1 MKISKNWML
10 TELAGGYV
18 AVPVGENIKNFNGI
32 IKLNETGKDIWN
44 ALAEGLDEE
53 AIAERLVG
61 EYEGLDREKALEDV
75 RKIVAKLRSEG
86 LIEE

>member
-1 MKISKNWML
+1 MKISKDWVL

-18 AVPVGENIKNFNGI
+18 AVPVGENTKNFNGI

-44 ALAEGLDEE
+44 ALAEGLDEN
-53 AIAERLVG
+53 AVAEKLVG
-61 EYEGLDREKALEDV
+61 EYEGLDLEKALADV
-75 RKIVAKLRSEG
+75 EKIVEKLRAEG